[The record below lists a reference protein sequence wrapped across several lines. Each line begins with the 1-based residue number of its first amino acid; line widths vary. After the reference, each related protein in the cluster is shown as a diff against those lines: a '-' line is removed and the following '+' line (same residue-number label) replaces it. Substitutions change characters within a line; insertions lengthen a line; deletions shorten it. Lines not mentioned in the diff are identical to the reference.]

1 MSRPVESAIRVP
13 VITGLCAAAA
23 SALLLAASA
32 AAAAQSPVGTWYTQD
47 RSAKVRIA
55 PCGQKLCGQIIWARD
70 RASGSVAA
78 ARDAANPDP
87 ALRSRPIIGLQII
100 RDFTPAGPGKW
111 GGGKIYDPNSGR
123 TYASKM
129 SLSAQGVLKVEGCV
143 SVICQAQTWTQA
155 D

>member
-1 MSRPVESAIRVP
+1 MSRPVESAIRAP
-13 VITGLCAAAA
+13 VITGIYAAAV

-70 RASGSVAA
+70 RASGSAAA

-87 ALRSRPIIGLQII
+87 AL
-100 RDFTPAGPGKW
+100 TPAGPGKW

>member
-1 MSRPVESAIRVP
+1 MSRPVESATRLLVRI
-13 VITGLCAAAA
+13 GLAAAA
-23 SALLLAASA
+23 TSALVLAASA
-32 AAAAQSPVGTWYTQD
+32 VAAAQSPVGTWYTQD

-55 PCGQKLCGQIIWARD
+55 PCGQKLCGQIVWARD
-70 RASGSVAA
+70 RASGSAAA

-87 ALRSRPIIGLQII
+87 TLRSRPIIGLQII

>member
-1 MSRPVESAIRVP
+1 MSSPVEGVIRAP
-13 VITGLCAAAA
+13 VTKGLYAAAA

-32 AAAAQSPVGTWYTQD
+32 TAAAQSPVGTWYTQD

-70 RASGSVAA
+70 RASGSAAA
-78 ARDAANPDP
+78 ARDEANPDP

-100 RDFTPAGPGKW
+100 RDFSPAGPGKW